1 MSESLG
7 RGIPAPLC
15 PLTLD
20 TDPAP
25 MADTPTPSDSAT
37 VVQTGSET
45 LQLPDFSRG
54 VASVLPLLYVA
65 WADGLL
71 TPAEI
76 EAARDRLAGEDWMTE
91 DDRAQIVA
99 WLDPASPPDATTY
112 FGWVRTL
119 RRVARHVP
127 DLAEKSLASLGAD
140 LATLAGSGDGAGL
153 TPEAER
159 ALREVEEMLGV
170 VGSEVLRDLV
180 DVGDEE
186 AAEAGH
192 QRTAFDVDA
201 LQSLLDGRYAETKD
215 DLRRLLSDPAFAY
228 PDPSISTEDYR
239 ELVLDWTQRLAD
251 RGFGSVAYPEWA
263 GGEGN
268 IAKFISVF
276 EILSTH
282 DLSLVVKY
290 GVQFGLWGG
299 SVNALGSEEQRREL
313 LPEIGTLEV
322 PGCFAMTER
331 GHGSNVRDLNT
342 TATFDAASDEW
353 VIQTPSDHDHK
364 EWIGNAAAHGRMAT
378 VFAQL
383 EIDGEGYGVHAFV
396 VPIRD
401 AAGDPMPGVR
411 IEDSGHKMGLN
422 GVDNGRLWFDGVRV
436 PRTALL
442 SRYAQVSSDGT
453 YESPI
458 PSAGKRFF
466 TMLGTLVGGRIA
478 VGTGANS
485 AAKAGLTVAVRYGD
499 RRRQFGPAGGREVA
513 ILDYLSHQRRLLPLV
528 ATSYG
533 LTFALARLAE
543 DFAALAYGGD
553 TREIEGR
560 AAALKSMASWHATHS
575 LQEAR
580 EACGGEGFR
589 WSARIAHRKADSDI
603 FTTFEGDNTVLQLQV
618 AKGLLA
624 GYRQEFSDLNAW
636 GLVRYLREQAK
647 VRVGEINPLARRNT
661 DRDHLLDPVWH
672 RELFERRERMLLV
685 QVAARLKGRMDA
697 GEDSFDAFVEVQDHL
712 LTLASANAERLVL
725 EAFQDAVAEVEDEQ
739 IRNVL
744 TLVCALYA
752 LEHLERDRGWFLE
765 QNLIDSPVAK
775 AVRTEVNDLLTR
787 LRPVAV
793 ELVDAF
799 GIPDE
804 ILGSEIGSG
813 RLPLDP

>member
-1 MSESLG
+1 
-7 RGIPAPLC
+7 
-15 PLTLD
+15 
-20 TDPAP
+20 
-25 MADTPTPSDSAT
+25 MADTPTRPTDAPDLD
-37 VVQTGSET
+37 TGEDGANPVAE
-45 LQLPDFSRG
+45 LSRG
-54 VASVLPLLYVA
+54 VASVLPFLYVA

-76 EAARDRLAGEDWMTE
+76 AAARERLAQETWMT
-91 DDRAQIVA
+91 DADRQQVAA
-99 WLDPASPPDATTY
+99 WLDPDAPPSATTY
-112 FGWVRTL
+112 FGWVRTI
-119 RRVARHVP
+119 RRAARHVS
-127 DLAEKSLASLGAD
+127 DVSEKSLADLGAD
-140 LATLAGSGDGAGL
+140 LATLAGAGDGAGL
-153 TPEAER
+153 APEAAR
-159 ALREVEEMLGV
+159 ALREVEAMLGV
-170 VGSEVLRDLV
+170 VGPEVLRDLV
-180 DVGDEE
+180 EERPEVDEP
-186 AAEAGH
+186 GIP
-192 QRTAFDVDA
+192 RPAFDVA
-201 LQSLLDGRYAETKD
+201 AVQALLDGRYAATKD
-215 DLRRLLSDPAFAY
+215 RVRDLLSDPAFAY
-228 PDPSISTEDYR
+228 PEPSISNAAYR
-239 ELVLDWTQRLAD
+239 DLVLSWTQRLAD
-251 RGFGSVAYPEWA
+251 EGLGALAYPTWA
-263 GGEGN
+263 GGEGD
-268 IAKFISVF
+268 IAEFIAVF
-276 EILSTH
+276 EILATH

-299 SVNALGSEEQRREL
+299 SVNALGSDDQRREL
-313 LPEIGTLEV
+313 LPRIGSLEL
-322 PGCFAMTER
+322 PGAFAMTER

-342 TATFDAASDEW
+342 TATYDRDADEW
-353 VIQTPSDHDHK
+353 VIRTPSEHDHK

-401 AAGDPMPGVR
+401 ESGAPMPGVR

-422 GVDNGRLWFDGVRV
+422 GIDNGRLWFDGVRV

-442 SRYAQVSSDGT
+442 SRYAEVSADGT
-453 YESPI
+453 YSSPI

-499 RRRQFGPAGGREVA
+499 RRRQFGPAGGPEVA

-543 DFAALAYGGD
+543 DFAALAEGGD

-560 AAALKSMASWHATHS
+560 AAALKAMASWHATRA

-636 GLVRYLREQAK
+636 GLVRYLREQAAT
-647 VRVGEINPLARRNT
+647 RVGEINPLARRNT
-661 DRDHLLDPVWH
+661 DRDHLLDPAWH
-672 RELFERRERMLLV
+672 RDLFERRERMLLV
-685 QVAARLKGRMDA
+685 QVAARLKGRLDA
-697 GEDSFDAFVEVQDHL
+697 GMDSFEAFVEVQDHL
-712 LTLASANAERLVL
+712 LTLATANAERLVL
-725 EAFQDAVAEVEDEQ
+725 EAFQDAIEAQKDGQ
-739 IRNVL
+739 IKTL
-744 TLVCALYA
+744 LGLVCALYA
-752 LEHLERDRGWFLE
+752 LEHVERDRGWFLE
-765 QNLIDSPVAK
+765 QNLLDAPVAK
-775 AVRTEVNDLLTR
+775 AIRSEVNRLLHR

-804 ILGSEIGSG
+804 VLGSEIGSG